1 MTKKSIIA
9 IVAGIVFPLYAI
21 AGQPSAQITHGPYL
35 QNLSE
40 DEVTV
45 VWTTDKPCKSWVEF
59 SKKEAGKSFYSQSPR
74 KAYASQDGLYCV
86 DTLHRVTVKGLEKN
100 TTYFY
105 RVLSQEVKEL
115 RAYRPVMGSV
125 VSTDIWKKP
134 LTFTTLDNH
143 RETLS
148 MVMVNDIHGN
158 NELQKKLLGIAPPQ
172 DFDMVLFCGDMCS
185 HINRQSDIFT
195 SFLNTSI
202 ELFAAQKPF
211 VYARGNHET
220 RGAYA
225 RNFSRYLAGPNG
237 KFYYA
242 FTYGPVRFIVL
253 DCGEDKPDT
262 DVEYSGLIDFDR
274 LYARTKGLAVPGD
287 RQPRVQERLLP
298 CGYLTYAFHER
309 RLVRFRTAAGT
320 TTALIGAGTNRFNV
334 ERSQA
339 LIRILR
345 QRKCGLLP
353 HHRELEQLGI
363 DLVCLKP
370 FIEGSS
376 KTGRRKNPVGKRISK
391 TINNTIV

>member
-1 MTKKSIIA
+1 MTKKLIIA

-45 VWTTDKPCKSWVEF
+45 VWATDKPCKSWVEF
-59 SKKEAGKSFYSQSPR
+59 SKKEAGKSFYSQPPR

-86 DTLHRVTVKGLEKN
+86 DTLHRVTVKGLEKI
-100 TTYFY
+100 
-105 RVLSQEVKEL
+105 
-115 RAYRPVMGSV
+115 RPILQSIVARSERIAGLPSCYGFR
-125 VSTDIWKKP
+125 SIHRHLEKP

-158 NELQKKLLGIAPPQ
+158 NELQKKLLGMAPPQ

-185 HINRQSDIFT
+185 HINRQNDIFT

-202 ELFAAQKPF
+202 ELFATQKPF

-225 RNFSRYLAGPNG
+225 RNFSRYFAGPNG

-262 DVEYSGLIDFDR
+262 DVEYSGLIDFDS
-274 LYARTKGLAVPGD
+274 YM
-287 RQPRVQERLLP
+287 
-298 CGYLTYAFHER
+298 
-309 RLVRFRTAAGT
+309 
-320 TTALIGAGTNRFNV
+320 
-334 ERSQA
+334 
-339 LIRILR
+339 
-345 QRKCGLLP
+345 
-353 HHRELEQLGI
+353 LEQRIGCLG
-363 DLVCLKP
+363 
-370 FIEGSS
+370 
-376 KTGRRKNPVGKRISK
+376 R
-391 TINNTIV
+391 

>member
-59 SKKEAGKSFYSQSPR
+59 SKKEAGKSFYSQPPR

-158 NELQKKLLGIAPPQ
+158 N
-172 DFDMVLFCGDMCS
+172 
-185 HINRQSDIFT
+185 
-195 SFLNTSI
+195 
-202 ELFAAQKPF
+202 
-211 VYARGNHET
+211 
-220 RGAYA
+220 
-225 RNFSRYLAGPNG
+225 
-237 KFYYA
+237 
-242 FTYGPVRFIVL
+242 
-253 DCGEDKPDT
+253 
-262 DVEYSGLIDFDR
+262 
-274 LYARTKGLAVPGD
+274 
-287 RQPRVQERLLP
+287 
-298 CGYLTYAFHER
+298 
-309 RLVRFRTAAGT
+309 
-320 TTALIGAGTNRFNV
+320 
-334 ERSQA
+334 
-339 LIRILR
+339 
-345 QRKCGLLP
+345 
-353 HHRELEQLGI
+353 
-363 DLVCLKP
+363 
-370 FIEGSS
+370 
-376 KTGRRKNPVGKRISK
+376 
-391 TINNTIV
+391 

>member
-1 MTKKSIIA
+1 MTKKLIIA

-45 VWTTDKPCKSWVEF
+45 VWATDKPCKSWVEF
-59 SKKEAGKSFYSQSPR
+59 SKKEAGKSFYSQPPR

-158 NELQKKLLGIAPPQ
+158 NELQKKLLGMAPPQ

-185 HINRQSDIFT
+185 HINRQNDIFT

-202 ELFAAQKPF
+202 ELFATQKPF

-225 RNFSRYLAGPNG
+225 RNFSRY
-237 KFYYA
+237 
-242 FTYGPVRFIVL
+242 
-253 DCGEDKPDT
+253 
-262 DVEYSGLIDFDR
+262 FDR
-274 LYARTKGLAVPGD
+274 LRQLYARTKGLAVSGD

-320 TTALIGAGTNRFNV
+320 TTALIGTGTNRSNV
-334 ERSQA
+334 ERSRA
-339 LIRILR
+339 RIRIYR

-353 HHRELEQLGI
+353 HHRDSNNSVLTLFASNHSLKVQVKQEDGKILLEKEFQ
-363 DLVCLKP
+363 KQ
-370 FIEGSS
+370 
-376 KTGRRKNPVGKRISK
+376 
-391 TINNTIV
+391 

>member
-1 MTKKSIIA
+1 MTKKLIIA

-143 RETLS
+143 RGTLS

-158 NELQKKLLGIAPPQ
+158 NELQKKLLGMAPPQ

-185 HINRQSDIFT
+185 HINRQNDIFT

-225 RNFSRYLAGPNG
+225 RNFSRYFAGSNG

-262 DVEYSGLIDFDR
+262 DVEYSGLIDFDSYMLEQKDWLSR
-274 LYARTKGLAVPGD
+274 EIDNPEFKNASYRVVISHMPFTKGGWYGS
-287 RQPRVQERLLP
+287 ERLR
-298 CGYLTYAFHER
+298 E
-309 RLVRFRTAAGT
+309 
-320 TTALIGAGTNRFNV
+320 
-334 ERSQA
+334 Q
-339 LIRILR
+339 
-345 QRKCGLLP
+345 LLP
-353 HHRELEQLGI
+353 LLEQAQI
-363 DLVCLKP
+363 CLLYT
-370 FIEGSS
+370 SDAADD
-376 KTGRRKNPVGKRISK
+376 
-391 TINNTIV
+391 

>member
-1 MTKKSIIA
+1 MTKKLIIA

-148 MVMVNDIHGN
+148 MVTW
-158 NELQKKLLGIAPPQ
+158 E
-172 DFDMVLFCGDMCS
+172 
-185 HINRQSDIFT
+185 
-195 SFLNTSI
+195 
-202 ELFAAQKPF
+202 
-211 VYARGNHET
+211 
-220 RGAYA
+220 
-225 RNFSRYLAGPNG
+225 
-237 KFYYA
+237 
-242 FTYGPVRFIVL
+242 
-253 DCGEDKPDT
+253 
-262 DVEYSGLIDFDR
+262 
-274 LYARTKGLAVPGD
+274 
-287 RQPRVQERLLP
+287 
-298 CGYLTYAFHER
+298 
-309 RLVRFRTAAGT
+309 
-320 TTALIGAGTNRFNV
+320 
-334 ERSQA
+334 
-339 LIRILR
+339 
-345 QRKCGLLP
+345 
-353 HHRELEQLGI
+353 
-363 DLVCLKP
+363 
-370 FIEGSS
+370 
-376 KTGRRKNPVGKRISK
+376 
-391 TINNTIV
+391 